1 MGDNEIPPQCI
12 HKIKTKGHDAI
23 GVNIFLRQ
31 KKFNSVPIPLLKTVK
46 FENPRTFENNTKL
59 VLTYIILRTSV

>member
-12 HKIKTKGHDAI
+12 HEIKTKGHDAI

-31 KKFNSVPIPLLKTVK
+31 KKFDSVPIPLLKTVK
-46 FENPRTFENNTKL
+46 FENPWTF
-59 VLTYIILRTSV
+59 